1 MSDDSKLSSY
11 LFYVEIDGI
20 ETARFQ
26 KCEGLEAETE
36 SFEYEEGGGEVHHF
50 QGRTRYPN
58 LILEK
63 GINDNN
69 ELLNWFQSITKDEK
83 IERKNGSIVLKNTDG
98 EELKRW
104 NFFRALPCR
113 WIGPKLDAKE
123 RSSFAVERIEIAH
136 EGIEADNDLAEV
148 NYGVATPV
156 GKTWNDAQNVA
167 SVWGER
173 DSFTTS
179 NGQNTLSG
187 HNGMDF
193 SAPKG
198 TRINAI
204 KGGKV
209 TKVENNENNPRGYG
223 KYVEITH
230 DDGTH
235 SLYAHQS
242 KINVYEGER
251 VEAGEKIG
259 EVGATGKATGN
270 HLHLG
275 YDGNKD
281 GIYSRT
287 DKSDDPAKL
296 LYSDGN

>member
-36 SFEYEEGGGEVHHF
+36 SFEYEEGGGEVH
-50 QGRTRYPN
+50 P
-58 LILEK
+58 
-63 GINDNN
+63 
-69 ELLNWFQSITKDEK
+69 
-83 IERKNGSIVLKNTDG
+83 
-98 EELKRW
+98 
-104 NFFRALPCR
+104 
-113 WIGPKLDAKE
+113 
-123 RSSFAVERIEIAH
+123 
-136 EGIEADNDLAEV
+136 
-148 NYGVATPV
+148 
-156 GKTWNDAQNVA
+156 
-167 SVWGER
+167 
-173 DSFTTS
+173 
-179 NGQNTLSG
+179 
-187 HNGMDF
+187 
-193 SAPKG
+193 
-198 TRINAI
+198 
-204 KGGKV
+204 
-209 TKVENNENNPRGYG
+209 
-223 KYVEITH
+223 
-230 DDGTH
+230 
-235 SLYAHQS
+235 LYAHQS